1 MKKSSSGNNRIRRIV
16 SVSIALMMATALLL
30 PSIEVRATGLT
41 KISAATFRGQ
51 SDISSIH
58 IGSDVTEISSGAFRG
73 LMSLRSITVSS
84 DNLFYSSY
92 SNCLYNKEKT
102 ELLCFPAALT
112 GAVIPDSVV
121 SIGENA
127 LYGLQDSLKDQI
139 RDVVKGQAAENAME
153 WQVPGEHFVH
163 TEYGVKWRGADGSLN
178 EPDTDLKKLVAS
190 IIEAATTGSMSQK
203 SQLQNCFDYFVE
215 ASEYERR
222 IDVPIG
228 NWTGDYA
235 SQILLTGKG
244 NCYNYAAGFAYIAKG
259 LGYDARVCT
268 GTVTSSL
275 GGRTAHAWTE
285 VRMGDSWYIFDT
297 EMQDA
302 KGQGYYKQTY
312 STYPAGPLEMLAG
325 YTVSY

>member
-1 MKKSSSGNNRIRRIV
+1 M
-16 SVSIALMMATALLL
+16 
-30 PSIEVRATGLT
+30 
-41 KISAATFRGQ
+41 
-51 SDISSIH
+51 
-58 IGSDVTEISSGAFRG
+58 TEISSGAFRG
-73 LMSLRSITVSS
+73 LMSLRSITVSA

-92 SNCLYNKEKT
+92 SNCLYNKEMT

-127 LYGLQDSLKDQI
+127 LYGLQNSLKEQI
-139 RDVVKGQAAENAME
+139 RDVVEDQAAENAME
-153 WQVPGEHFVH
+153 WQVTGAHFVH
-163 TEYGVKWRGADGSLN
+163 TEYGVKWRGTDGSLT

-190 IIEAATTGSMSQK
+190 VIEAATTGSMSQK
-203 SQLQNCFDYFVE
+203 KQLQSCFEYFVE

-235 SQILLTGKG
+235 TQILLSGKG

-285 VRMGDSWYIFDT
+285 VRMGDNWYIFDT

-312 STYPAGPLEMLAG
+312 RSYPAGPLEMVAG